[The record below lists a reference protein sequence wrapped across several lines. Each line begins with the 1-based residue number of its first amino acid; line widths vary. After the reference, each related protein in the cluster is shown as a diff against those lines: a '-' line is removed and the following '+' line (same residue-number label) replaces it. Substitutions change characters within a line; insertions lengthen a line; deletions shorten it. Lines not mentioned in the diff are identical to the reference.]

1 MDLETGEGGREGN
14 ANVVNVGANFIVV
27 RASLY
32 YIRCTWT
39 LIRVHRTRLRI
50 NDNVHF
56 GENRVRVCV
65 WSPWYERGGGTAT
78 KRRGK
83 GVGSKNRGV
92 RRWNKRKK
100 AKRVHR
106 TRHEFGVAPVGISRF
121 TCVFHLSSWG
131 VALASSTYDPP
142 SNGRASNDVTGF
154 PRFPLV
160 PSYRRAT
167 TDVACILLFYLLPIV
182 RPRMHM
188 YAFPFSPF
196 LFFFSFS
203 PFLFFFF
210 RTLTRYHA
218 ALCAVP
224 LLPFRGW
231 RGG

>member
-1 MDLETGEGGREGN
+1 M
-14 ANVVNVGANFIVV
+14 
-27 RASLY
+27 
-32 YIRCTWT
+32 
-39 LIRVHRTRLRI
+39 HRTRLRI

-56 GENRVRVCV
+56 GENCVRVCV

-83 GVGSKNRGV
+83 GVGSKNRRV

-196 LFFFSFS
+196 LFFFFLFSFS
-203 PFLFFFF
+203 FFFF

>member
-1 MDLETGEGGREGN
+1 MVLRQRGAGLVRKTGES
-14 ANVVNVGANFIVV
+14 V
-27 RASLY
+27 
-32 YIRCTWT
+32 
-39 LIRVHRTRLRI
+39 
-50 NDNVHF
+50 
-56 GENRVRVCV
+56 
-65 WSPWYERGGGTAT
+65 
-78 KRRGK
+78 
-83 GVGSKNRGV
+83 
-92 RRWNKRKK
+92 RWNKRKKK

-160 PSYRRAT
+160 PSYRRGT

-188 YAFPFSPF
+188 HCLSFPFALLS
-196 LFFFSFS
+196 LSLSFFSF
-203 PFLFFFF
+203 FFFFFF

-218 ALCAVP
+218 ALRRSVATFPRVEVSL
-224 LLPFRGW
+224 LLPNLQTKIRFLPTILFLSIFRVFRIHIGSSSSFFFFSFVF
-231 RGG
+231 GCLEP